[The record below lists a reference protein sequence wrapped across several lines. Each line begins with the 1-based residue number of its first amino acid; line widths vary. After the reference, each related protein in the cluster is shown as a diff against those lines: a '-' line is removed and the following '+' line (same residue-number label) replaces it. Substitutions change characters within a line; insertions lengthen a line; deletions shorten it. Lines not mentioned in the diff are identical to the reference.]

1 MVKVVRSFP
10 APKSLVEEAKKVN
23 GKYDKSDVIERL
35 KRDFH
40 NKCYIC
46 EMKELQDPNVEHL
59 LPHKNGK
66 YLERK
71 FDWENLF
78 WSCGHCNGIKNSS
91 KYDAGIIDCCRQDP
105 EQYLTF
111 RLRNDSVII
120 DVKKSEAEIYKRT
133 STLITETFSLQN
145 TGMRT
150 YTSDERLRLLQKEMN
165 ILYKQLEKLHNNPN
179 SKIIM
184 QTICSLL
191 KRESAFAAF
200 KRYYMREHIDEYPQ
214 LQKYLL
220 NTTVCLVEEREE

>member
-1 MVKVVRSFP
+1 MVKIIRSFP
-10 APKSLVEEAKKVN
+10 APGSLAEEAKKLT
-23 GKYDKSDVIERL
+23 GRYDKPDVVERL
-35 KRDFH
+35 KKDFH

-46 EMKELQDPNVEHL
+46 EMKGLQDPNVEHL

-66 YLERK
+66 YPERK

-78 WSCGHCNGIKNSS
+78 WSCGHCNSIKKSY
-91 KYDAGIIDCCRQDP
+91 KYDKGIIDCCRQDP

-111 RLRNDSVII
+111 HLIGDRVVI
-120 DVKKSEAEIYKRT
+120 SEKREGEIYKRT
-133 STLITETFSLQN
+133 SVLITETFTLQN

-165 ILYKQLEKLHNNPN
+165 ILYRQLEKLHNSPN

-184 QTICSLL
+184 RTICSLL

-200 KRYYMREHIDEYPQ
+200 KRCYVREHADRYPQ

-220 NTTVCLVEEREE
+220 NPESV